1 MNTSNTQTITAASVM
16 PNMSQLFGW
25 LKSLQYPAV
34 GITGLLLLWWF
45 GGFMIENDPDLSAF
59 AAFAPAPTFS
69 ALVDLVASGEVWQPI
84 GSSLYRILSGLVW
97 GIGIGVPVGVT
108 VGYFGLA
115 LKVTNVPFQF
125 LRMISPLAWMPIA
138 VLAFQS
144 WDSAIIFLIVMAT
157 VWPIIFS
164 TAHGVRRIDPNW
176 FKVAR
181 NLGASG
187 FQMLR
192 RIILPAIMTDVMAGI
207 RLAVGV
213 AWVVLVPAE
222 YLGVTSGLGYAI
234 NDARDTLSYDSL
246 AAVVIVIG
254 IIGYGLDTVCSVL
267 IKRFNWHME

>member
-25 LKSLQYPAV
+25 LKSLQYPAM